1 MLKKKLKVKKD
12 KPFFPPLAAVR
23 VNNFSFQR
31 GFAVF
36 YLVILVLG
44 VIFGIVISFGI
55 LIVGQ
60 QELGGNIIN
69 STQSYF
75 TAEAGIE
82 DALLRLVKKMKFTS
96 PYNLKIGESLAT
108 IEISDAF
115 GGSRTITSSG
125 SFLNRIRKIQVVYQV
140 STQKTSFFYGAQVG
154 DGGIKME
161 DTAKIE
167 GNVFSNGSI
176 VRVGGNPRI
185 TGTATVAKNGNEING
200 LIIGLNANVHS
211 CRNSKIS
218 GTLTYV
224 RGGTIINCPA
234 SATNVQTEEI
244 KPKDLPISQG
254 QINQW
259 KSEGLAGGI
268 ISGNYTL
275 EQKQEVFLGPKK
287 IEGNLIIQ
295 DQAKLL
301 LTGTIWVTGNI
312 TLKDRGQILLNP
324 ATYGSLSGLILAD
337 GKIIV
342 EDTAKA
348 LGTGR
353 AGSYLMLLSELNSI
367 LTGSE
372 AIVIKDSSTIDIIY
386 ASKGYILLEDR
397 ISLRQVSGYGLKLK
411 DNAKVTYEVGLA
423 DTVFTSGPAGGWKVI
438 SWKEIE

>member
-1 MLKKKLKVKKD
+1 MLKKKLKD
-12 KPFFPPLAAVR
+12 
-23 VNNFSFQR
+23 NFVSQK
-31 GFAVF
+31 GFTFF
-36 YLVILVLG
+36 YLIILVLA
-44 VIFGIVISFGI
+44 VVCGIVISFGI

-60 QELGGNIIN
+60 QEIGGNIIT

-75 TAEAGIE
+75 AAEAGIE
-82 DALLRLVKKMKFTS
+82 DTLLRLVKKMKLPNS
-96 PYNLKIGESLAT
+96 YSLKVGQSLAT

-115 GGSRTITSSG
+115 GGSRTITSGG
-125 SFLNRIRKIQVVYQV
+125 SFLNQIRRIQVVYQV
-140 STQKTSFFYGAQVG
+140 STQKISFFYGAQIG
-154 DGGIKME
+154 DGGIKMQ

-185 TGTATVAKNGNEING
+185 TGTAIVAKNGNEING

-224 RGGTIINCPA
+224 QGGTIINCPA

-244 KPKDLPISQG
+244 KPKDLPISQS
-254 QINQW
+254 QIEQW

-275 EQKQEVFLGPKK
+275 RRKQEVFLGPKK

-312 TLKDRGQILLNP
+312 TLEDRGQILLNP

-342 EDTAKA
+342 QDRAKA
-348 LGTGR
+348 LGTGQ
-353 AGSYLMLLSELNSI
+353 AGSYLMLLSELDSV

-372 AIVIKDSSTIDIIY
+372 AIVIKDGPTIDIIY
-386 ASKGYILLEDR
+386 ASRGYILLEDS
-397 ISLRQVSGYGLKLK
+397 IILRQVSGYGLKLK

-423 DTVFTSGPAGGWKVI
+423 DTTFTSGPAGDWKVV